1 MKLKQSWHLG
11 MIILIG
17 ILDFH
22 ISPFITLIIA
32 RNNFLTLIMRVLSSK
47 RHGQNLTKLFLGL
60 IMLKNLSRFGDSF
73 ELVSWSIL
81 LKFFKLLYSN
91 SFARFR
97 ILIATPW

>member
-1 MKLKQSWHLG
+1 M
-11 MIILIG
+11 LIG

-22 ISPFITLIIA
+22 IRPLLTLIMA
-32 RNNFLTLIMRVLSSK
+32 RDSFLTLIMRMLRSQ
-47 RHGQNLTKLFLGL
+47 RHGQNLTKLFLGR
-60 IMLKNLSRFGDSF
+60 IMLEKLARFGDSF

>member
-1 MKLKQSWHLG
+1 M
-11 MIILIG
+11 LIG

-22 ISPFITLIIA
+22 IRPLLALIMA
-32 RNNFLTLIMRVLSSK
+32 RDSFLALIMRMLRSQ

-60 IMLKNLSRFGDSF
+60 IVLEKLARLADSF
-73 ELVSWSIL
+73 ELVSWSVL
-81 LKFFKLLYSN
+81 LEFFNLLYSN